1 MEKGNEEISEKAE
14 VKELSFDLYD
24 EIRIEM
30 HLGWALKMLA
40 GQLKVPLVGYR
51 LNNIIIPGYK
61 DIGLQ
66 GQAIFILREFP
77 WKNAADK

>member
-1 MEKGNEEISEKAE
+1 MDKGNEEILKKAE
-14 VKELSFDLYD
+14 VKDFSGVIYD
-24 EIRIEM
+24 EKRIEYT
-30 HLGWALKMLA
+30 LIKLLA
-40 GQLKVPLVGYR
+40 MDPLIQILMDAGYR

-77 WKNAADK
+77 WKNEKL